1 MFKVTTK
8 TIVAAGIGAALFAL
22 LFMYVKVPSPVPE
35 TSFQTAYGL
44 SAFFGALFG
53 PIAAGLMAFIGHAIS
68 DAVQYG
74 SPWWSWV
81 IASGVASF
89 IYGLAYKRTKVEEGV
104 FRLERYSD
112 LQPHPDHRQR
122 DRLDRGCPRARHP
135 HLCRTGQPG
144 LHPGR
149 SCRLMNSIAA
159 GVIGTLLLVAYAA
172 TRTKKGSLSKKSLAQ
187 GNLMSV

>member
-1 MFKVTTK
+1 MKGLFKVTTK

-53 PIAAGLMAFIGHAIS
+53 PIAAALMSFIGHALS

-81 IASGVASF
+81 IASGVSGF
-89 IYGLAYKRTKVEEGV
+89 ISGFAFKRSKVEEGV
-104 FRLERYSD
+104 FTWKDILTFNVI
-112 LQPHPDHRQR
+112 QIIGNIIAWIIVAPV
-122 DRLDRGCPRARHP
+122 LDILIYAEPVNLVFTQGAVAA
-135 HLCRTGQPG
+135 
-144 LHPGR
+144 
-149 SCRLMNSIAA
+149 LMNSIAA

-172 TRTKKGSLSKKSLAQ
+172 TRTRKGSLSKKTE
-187 GNLMSV
+187 